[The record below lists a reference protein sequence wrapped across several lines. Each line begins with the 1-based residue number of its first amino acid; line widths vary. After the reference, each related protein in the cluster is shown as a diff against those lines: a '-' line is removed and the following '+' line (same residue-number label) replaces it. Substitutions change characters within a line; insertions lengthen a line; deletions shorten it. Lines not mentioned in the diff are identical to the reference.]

1 MTQGAALGFAWTALL
16 PAGRRA
22 VSHQWCLPQERHR
35 GRGSAW
41 DSEHATRGTVPALSP
56 PWKLR
61 VSSQRQRGGAGRR
74 GKGTPRVDRAHCW
87 LTDSRGAGRGSG
99 PCPRAMGRAYVLRGQ
114 RRRRVLGD
122 SCPTAACRCT
132 WWIYRSGGQSR
143 REAGQAWAERDSSR
157 GAFHR
162 AGLA

>member
-1 MTQGAALGFAWTALL
+1 MTRGAALGFAWTALL
-16 PAGRRA
+16 PAGRSA
-22 VSHQWCLPQERHR
+22 MSHQWCPPRERQWPGLCR
-35 GRGSAW
+35 
-41 DSEHATRGTVPALSP
+41 DSERATRGTVPALSP

-61 VSSQRQRGGAGRR
+61 VSSQLQRGGAGRR
-74 GKGTPRVDRAHCW
+74 GNGTPSVCRAHCW
-87 LTDSRGAGRGSG
+87 LTDSRGAGRGIG
-99 PCPRAMGRAYVLRGQ
+99 PCPRAAGRAYVLRGQ

-143 REAGQAWAERDSSR
+143 REAGQAWAERNSSR
-157 GAFHR
+157 GAFRR